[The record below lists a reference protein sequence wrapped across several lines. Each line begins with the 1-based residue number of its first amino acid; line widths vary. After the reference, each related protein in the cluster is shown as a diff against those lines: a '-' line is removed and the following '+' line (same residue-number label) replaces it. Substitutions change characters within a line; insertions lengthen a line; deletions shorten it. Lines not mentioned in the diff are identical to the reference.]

1 MKITNNPKVP
11 KKDKDNNQQSSTN
24 TKKTFWRNPYPWT
37 TRSIVLVPIFVALIV
52 VFSRISIPIGA
63 VPFTL
68 QTLAVGL
75 IASITPIY
83 VSSTAISLY
92 LLLGALGL
100 PVFAGGKG
108 GVAVLFGPTGGYLIS
123 FILMCYLI
131 GFFVQINRRISVL
144 IIANT
149 VAALLNLLIGT
160 FWLMVNSDIDLGQA
174 FATGFTPFI
183 FSSIVKIAV
192 IVAASNIL
200 LNINNYQLYK

>member
-1 MKITNNPKVP
+1 MKIINNPKAP
-11 KKDKDNNQQSSTN
+11 KKDNNQPSTTN
-24 TKKTFWRNPYPWT
+24 PKKSGWRNPYPWT

-83 VSSTAISLY
+83 VSSAAVSLY

-108 GVAVLFGPTGGYLIS
+108 GIAVLFGPTGGYLLS

-144 IIANT
+144 IIVNAI
-149 VAALLNLLIGT
+149 AALLNLLIGT
-160 FWLMVNSDIDLGQA
+160 FWLMFSSDIGLSQA

-183 FSSIVKIAV
+183 FSSIIKLAV
-192 IVAASNIL
+192 IVSAANIL
-200 LNINNYQLYK
+200 LNINNCQLYK